1 MAVAF
6 VKVIGNQKRRKR
18 EGGRGEEGKKERAG
32 VRRAVKGGKEQRR
45 REGRGWEGGRASSGQ
60 HNTSRGAFSLHTE
73 TKKCFKSTKYH

>member
-32 VRRAVKGGKEQRR
+32 VRRAVKGG
-45 REGRGWEGGRASSGQ
+45 REKR
-60 HNTSRGAFSLHTE
+60 
-73 TKKCFKSTKYH
+73 KK